1 MWNTLRNYGIPK
13 KIINA
18 ISVIYSS
25 NNSRVRLG
33 EKLRE
38 AFHIRTSA
46 FKGGSLSLLLFIIV
60 LNCILKQ
67 TDSNHRIETH
77 LSDSDLNLPDLDFT
91 DDIVFF
97 DSNNT
102 TVSEHLQNLQK

>member
-1 MWNTLRNYGIPK
+1 ML
-13 KIINA
+13 
-18 ISVIYSS
+18 
-25 NNSRVRLG
+25 L
-33 EKLRE
+33 
-38 AFHIRTSA
+38 
-46 FKGGSLSLLLFIIV
+46 KGGSLSPLLFIIV

-67 TDSNHRIETH
+67 TDSNHRIKTH

-102 TVSEHLQNLQK
+102 TASEQLQNLQK